1 MYNLKSSLFVIGNL
15 LIFFSFY
22 LLIPGI
28 YDLILGGTDWI
39 VFFVISVLCLFSGLN
54 ISFIFKNKN
63 KDVDILSAFILTLI
77 SWIVLTIIGS
87 VPFFLGTP
95 NLSFVN
101 SFFESMSGL
110 TTTGATVIQNLDN
123 TNKSILLWRAMLQWL
138 GGIGIIVIAIAIFPI
153 LKIGGMQL
161 FQTEFSSKDDKVL
174 PRTASIATGIG
185 IVYFSLTLLC
195 SIILCL
201 TGMNLFDSIAHAMTI
216 TATGGF
222 STKDFS
228 IGHYDSVSIEIVSIF
243 FMILSSLPLILF
255 FQAVRGKVT
264 DLLTNSQ
271 VHFFLTLIFFVTL
284 VVTLWLQTNYEVAF
298 FESLRISAF
307 SVVSITTGSGFSTY
321 DFSVWGSFTTLLF
334 LFLML
339 VGGCSGSSS
348 CGLKIFRIQI
358 LFKTS
363 YNIVKKIIQPR
374 GVFIPTFNS
383 KEISEDVLN
392 SVTGFFF
399 LYMTIFGM
407 LTLILAFDGQN
418 MLTALSGSAAALAN
432 VGPGLNDIIGPSGNY
447 YQLKD
452 SSKIF
457 LSFGML
463 IGRLELFPILILLSP
478 LLWRR

>member
-28 YDLILGGTDWI
+28 YDFILDGTDWI

-77 SWIVLTIIGS
+77 SWILLTVIGS

-174 PRTASIATGIG
+174 PRTASIASGIG

-195 SIILCL
+195 SITLFL

-216 TATGGF
+216 IATGGF

-228 IGHYDSVSIEIVSIF
+228 IGHYDSVAIEIVTIF
-243 FMILSSLPLILF
+243 FMVLSSLPLILF
-255 FQAVRGKVT
+255 FQAVRGKFT
-264 DLLTNSQ
+264 DLITNSQ
-271 VHFFLTLIFFVTL
+271 VHFFLILIFFVTF

-307 SVVSITTGSGFSTY
+307 SVASITTGSGFSTY

-358 LFKTS
+358 LLKTS

>member
-22 LLIPGI
+22 LLIPAI
-28 YDLILGGTDWI
+28 YDLIIDGTDWI
-39 VFFVISVLCLFSGLN
+39 VFFVISVLCLFSGFN

-77 SWIVLTIIGS
+77 SWILLTVIGS

-174 PRTASIATGIG
+174 PRTASIASGIG

-195 SIILCL
+195 SITLFL

-216 TATGGF
+216 IATGGF

-228 IGHYDSVSIEIVSIF
+228 IGHYDSVAIEIVTIF
-243 FMILSSLPLILF
+243 FMVLSSLPLILF
-255 FQAVRGKVT
+255 FQAVRGKFT
-264 DLLTNSQ
+264 DLITNSQ
-271 VHFFLTLIFFVTL
+271 VHFFLILIFFVTF

-307 SVVSITTGSGFSTY
+307 SVASITTGSGFSTY

-358 LFKTS
+358 LLKTS

>member
-22 LLIPGI
+22 LLIPAI
-28 YDLILGGTDWI
+28 YDLILDGTDWI
-39 VFFVISVLCLFSGLN
+39 VFFVISVLCLFSGFN

-77 SWIVLTIIGS
+77 SWILLTVIGS

-174 PRTASIATGIG
+174 PRTASIASGIG

-195 SIILCL
+195 SITLFL

-216 TATGGF
+216 IATGGF

-228 IGHYDSVSIEIVSIF
+228 IGHYDSVAIEIVTIF
-243 FMILSSLPLILF
+243 FMVLSSLPLILF
-255 FQAVRGKVT
+255 FQAVRGKFT
-264 DLLTNSQ
+264 DLITNSQ
-271 VHFFLTLIFFVTL
+271 VHFFLILIFFVTF

-307 SVVSITTGSGFSTY
+307 SVASITTGSGFSTY

-358 LFKTS
+358 LLKTS